1 MSPNEIIRQDTA
13 QATAQQVRHP
23 VDERVHVSLHRLLR
37 LQHAAAGFSFLPR
50 QPVTSL
56 LSGRHASRRRGRG
69 LNFEEIRAYRAGDDI
84 RMIDW
89 KVTARTREAHSRV
102 FTEERDR
109 PGLLLVDQ
117 RVNMFFGTRVYMKSV
132 TAAEAAALSAWRLLK
147 ATDRVGALV
156 FNDTQVTHIRPHRSQ
171 ATVMRILEAIVA
183 MNGSLQAD
191 LDTPPNSA
199 MLNRVLESAAQ
210 LAGHDYLVMVIS
222 DFDGADDDTRRCLMK
237 LAQHNDVLGVLVHDP
252 SATHLPS
259 SQDLVIT
266 DGHLRPGRTELAAGT
281 VALRGRSSRCY
292 RGDEDRPLYAGQR
305 PAAIPPGA
313 GAAQAARLAG
323 ATPGRPC
330 WPDCL
335 QRQRAPG
342 DAPDP
347 R

>member
-13 QATAQQVRHP
+13 RATAQQARHP
-23 VDERVHVSLHRLLR
+23 FDERVHVSLHRLLR

-56 LSGRHASRRRGRG
+56 LSGRHASRLRGRG
-69 LNFEEIRAYRAGDDI
+69 LNFEEIRAYQAGDDI

-132 TAAEAAALSAWRLLK
+132 TAAEVAALSAWRLLK

-156 FNDTQVTHIRPHRSQ
+156 FNDAQVTHIRPHRSQ
-171 ATVMRILEAIVA
+171 ATVRRILEAIVA
-183 MNGSLQAD
+183 MNGALQAH
-191 LDTPPNSA
+191 LDTPPNPA

-210 LAGHDYLVMVIS
+210 LAGHDYLVLVIS
-222 DFDGADDDTRRCLMK
+222 DFDGADDNTRRCLMK

-252 SATHLPS
+252 SATHLPP

-266 DGHLRPGRTELAAGT
+266 DGHLQIELPLGRQRVRRDIHELASGRIAHVLAWQEDIGVPMLPLSTAEDVVLQVSRLLGSRTGARPGNQ
-281 VALRGRSSRCY
+281 RSI
-292 RGDEDRPLYAGQR
+292 
-305 PAAIPPGA
+305 IP
-313 GAAQAARLAG
+313 
-323 ATPGRPC
+323 
-330 WPDCL
+330 
-335 QRQRAPG
+335 
-342 DAPDP
+342 
-347 R
+347 

>member
-13 QATAQQVRHP
+13 RATAQQASHP

-56 LSGRHASRRRGRG
+56 LSGRHASRLRGRG
-69 LNFEEIRAYRAGDDI
+69 LNFEEIRAYQAGDDI

-117 RVNMFFGTRVYMKSV
+117 RVNMFFGTRVSMKSV

-183 MNGSLQAD
+183 MNGTLQAN

-199 MLNRVLESAAQ
+199 MLNRVLESAVQ

-222 DFDGADDDTRRCLMK
+222 DFDGADDNTRRCLMK
-237 LAQHNDVLGVLVHDP
+237 LMQHNDVLGVLVHDP
-252 SATHLPS
+252 SATRLPP

-266 DGHLRPGRTELAAGT
+266 DGHLQIEL
-281 VALRGRSSRCY
+281 
-292 RGDEDRPLYAGQR
+292 PL
-305 PAAIPPGA
+305 
-313 GAAQAARLAG
+313 
-323 ATPGRPC
+323 
-330 WPDCL
+330 D
-335 QRQRAPG
+335 RQRVRRDLHEFASGRIAHVLEWQADIGVPMLPLSTAEDVVLQVSRLLG
-342 DAPDP
+342 SHTGAHTGTQRSIIP
-347 R
+347 

>member
-1 MSPNEIIRQDTA
+1 MSPNEIIRRDTV
-13 QATAQQVRHP
+13 QATAQQARHP
-23 VDERVHVSLHRLLR
+23 FDERVHVSLHRLMR

-50 QPVTSL
+50 QPVASL
-56 LSGRHASRRRGRG
+56 LSGRQASRLRGRG
-69 LNFEEIRAYRAGDDI
+69 LNFEEIRAYQAGDDI

-132 TAAEAAALSAWRLLK
+132 TAAEVAALSAWRLLK

-171 ATVMRILEAIVA
+171 AAVMRILEAIVA
-183 MNGSLQAD
+183 MNGALQAN

-199 MLNRVLESAAQ
+199 MLNRVLESAVQ

-222 DFDGADDDTRRCLMK
+222 DFDGADDDTRRCLMQ

-252 SATHLPS
+252 SATHLPPS
-259 SQDLVIT
+259 CCRSRARAHASPTRCRAPPGPGSIT
-266 DGHLRPGRTELAAGT
+266 NGCCF
-281 VALRGRSSRCY
+281 RSVPVPSPF
-292 RGDEDRPLYAGQR
+292 RPLSWTWGRRTWR
-305 PAAIPPGA
+305 PRRS
-313 GAAQAARLAG
+313 RLCR
-323 ATPGRPC
+323 TKK
-330 WPDCL
+330 
-335 QRQRAPG
+335 
-342 DAPDP
+342 P
-347 R
+347 RR

>member
-13 QATAQQVRHP
+13 RAAAQEAAHP
-23 VDERVHVSLHRLLR
+23 FDERVYVSLHRLLR

-56 LSGRHASRRRGRG
+56 LSGRHASRLRGRG
-69 LNFEEIRAYRAGDDI
+69 LNFEEIRAYQAGDDI

-132 TAAEAAALSAWRLLK
+132 TAAEAALSAWRLLK

-156 FNDTQVTHIRPHRSQ
+156 FNDTQITHIRPHRSL

-183 MNGSLQAD
+183 MNGALQAN
-191 LDTPPNSA
+191 LDTPPNAA
-199 MLNRVLESAAQ
+199 MLNRVLASAAQ

-222 DFDGADDDTRRCLMK
+222 DFDGADDDTRRYLMQ

-252 SATHLPS
+252 SATHLPP

-266 DGHLRPGRTELAAGT
+266 DGRLQIEVPLGRQRVRRDVHALAS
-281 VALRGRSSRCY
+281 GRIAHVLAWQEEIGVPMLPLSTAEEVVLQVSRLLGS
-292 RGDEDRPLYAGQR
+292 R
-305 PAAIPPGA
+305 A
-313 GAAQAARLAG
+313 GARAG
-323 ATPGRPC
+323 N
-330 WPDCL
+330 
-335 QRQRAPG
+335 QRRIMP
-342 DAPDP
+342 
-347 R
+347 